1 MKSRFMWVFALS
13 ATAAISSGV
22 TWSFSR
28 GAAVTNESVY
38 LIGAVTITDPE
49 RLPEY
54 QAVAG
59 PLAAETG
66 GYVPLAFSEP
76 RSIEGEAP
84 APGLFFVERYDS
96 LEGLENFVRS
106 PEFRRAKK
114 LRDEVADVHFMLA
127 IDAYQH

>member
-1 MKSRFMWVFALS
+1 MRDKLS
-13 ATAAISSGV
+13 WLLSLGATAAISSGV
-22 TWSFSR
+22 TWGVARNEVSS
-28 GAAVTNESVY
+28 ESVY
-38 LIGAVTITDPE
+38 LVGAVTITDPE

-96 LEGLENFVRS
+96 LEGLQNFVNS
-106 PEFRRAKK
+106 PEFRQART

-127 IDAYQH
+127 VDAYQH